1 MRKPIL
7 LYIITKSELGGAQ
20 AHVYDLIRNLVD
32 DYEIHLAVGQLGLL
46 ADRVFEIGVK
56 VHQLKYL
63 NRQISAFGDLLAIR
77 ELSQLVNK
85 IKPDLIHA
93 HSSKPG
99 TIARL
104 AALPSKTPTIYT
116 AHGWGFAPHV
126 PKLRRTVAFLVEKLL
141 APLSAK
147 IICVCESDRQMSLQS
162 GVGKPNQTIAI
173 HNGIETEGYPLAR
186 PEKEPARAIVV
197 ARFNKQQKDHETL
210 LRALP
215 KIREN
220 FHVDLV
226 GTGPH
231 MAEAEA
237 LVAQL
242 GIRDRV
248 SFLGDRFDVP
258 ELLARSQMFILTT
271 HYEGL
276 PVSILEAMRAG
287 LPTIATNVNGIPE
300 QVIHE
305 KTGLLV
311 PHQNSLALA
320 AAIERLLDRPQ
331 LREEM
336 GHAAQVELVSH
347 FNVEQMVRQTNAIY
361 HNILVTKK
369 SVKIV
374 KKSTTETTQL
384 AIDN

>member
-20 AHVYDLIRNLVD
+20 SHVYDLIKNLVD
-32 DYEIHLAVGQLGLL
+32 DCDIHLAVGQLGLL
-46 ADRVFEIGVK
+46 TDRASELGAK
-56 VHQLKYL
+56 VHQLQYL
-63 NRQISAFGDLLAIR
+63 SRQISAFSDLLAVR
-77 ELSQLVNK
+77 ELSQLINR

-126 PKLRRTVAFLVEKLL
+126 PKLRRTIAFLVEKSL

-147 IICVCESDRQMSLQS
+147 IICVCESDRQMGLQA
-162 GVGKPNQTIAI
+162 GIGKPNQTVAI
-173 HNGIETEGYPLAR
+173 HNGIETEGYPLAH
-186 PEKEPARAIVV
+186 PEKEPVRAIVV

-215 KIREN
+215 KIRED

-231 MAEAEA
+231 MAESEE
-237 LVAQL
+237 LVAKL
-242 GIRDRV
+242 GIGDRV

-311 PHQNSLALA
+311 PHQNPIALA
-320 AAIERLLDRPQ
+320 AAIEYLLDRPQ

-336 GHAAQVELVSH
+336 GRAAQVELVSH
-347 FNVEQMVRQTNAIY
+347 FNVEQMVRQTNSIY
-361 HNILVTKK
+361 HAILLERR
-369 SVKIV
+369 SAKIV
-374 KKSTTETTQL
+374 KKTPNETNKL
-384 AIDN
+384 VIEN